1 MEPTL
6 LNAEQ
11 SEAFARR
18 LLDILNDG
26 ALAVMI
32 SLGHRTGLFDTL
44 RDLPPSTSEE
54 IADAAGLNE
63 RYVREWLGAMLA
75 GGIIECDEDAA
86 RFSLPPEHAASL
98 TREATPDNIAV
109 FAQYIPLLGT
119 VEDEILECFRR
130 GGGLSYAR
138 YKRFNEVMAE
148 DSGQTVV
155 AVLIDRILPLVP
167 GLVDAL
173 RYGISVLDVGCG
185 SGRALN
191 RMAREFPHSR
201 FTGYDLLEEAIEAG
215 RTEAERR
222 GLTNVTF
229 EQHDL
234 TVYEWPE
241 QYDFITAFDAIHDQA
256 RPDRVLAAIAQA
268 LKPNGVF
275 LMQDIAASSHMHENR
290 NHPAGPLLYTISC
303 LHCMPVSLAQGGL
316 GLGAMWG
323 RHTACDM
330 LRAAGFTGIRMR
342 QLPHDFQNSYFIASK
357 QPLASRKNVRA
368 AATAGQSRAVGDEHP
383 LKVGTM

>member
-6 LNAEQ
+6 LNAER
-11 SEAFARR
+11 SGAFARR
-18 LLDILNDG
+18 LLDVLNDG

-155 AVLIDRILPLVP
+155 AVLIDHILPLVP

-215 RTEAERR
+215 RTEAERH

-303 LHCMPVSLAQGGL
+303 LHCMPVSLAQGGM

-323 RHTACDM
+323 HQTACDM

-357 QPLASRKNVRA
+357 QPLASRKNVRV

-383 LKVGTM
+383 LKVGTV